1 MPDIV
6 VIVQTAFRVL
16 FFLIV
21 ARVILS
27 WIPIG
32 NPNNPVISFIYEIT
46 EPILAPIRKLIPL
59 SLPIDF
65 SPIIALLLL
74 RFLEVFIIGLIR

>member
-1 MPDIV
+1 MSLESIIV
-6 VIVQTAFRVL
+6 AAFRVL
-16 FFLIV
+16 FFLIL

-32 NPNNPVISFIYEIT
+32 SPNNPIIKFIHETT
-46 EPILAPIRKLIPL
+46 EPILAPIRSLIPG

-74 RFLEVFIIGLIR
+74 NIIQRFILGLL